1 MTQIVTHHLV
11 SFALRHAIGG
21 LKTFD
26 AFSALWRAENLV
38 DDAQRLLELK
48 KNVDGTEFEFGSYRR
63 TYEIF
68 SYFAVAFVT
77 CLEWHARSRL
87 VDLLTFKPSCIVK
100 RDFEQLKTDA
110 LTQMM
115 AHNVTVAH
123 LIGANRTVSKMTDYV
138 EVFNRLFE
146 ALAIDVNIERELRDI
161 KMSVDLTPTTSL
173 YAAID
178 DLFEFRNRL
187 VHEIDITLVGPYSI
201 RDPWSPEIAIEHGN
215 AVIKLMK
222 VVEGHI
228 TKHSPRDFPNRLTAD
243 GEPEDELEKLTQAV
257 SALETEISAIVKK
270 FYDDDTEWRDALKA
284 SQSSRLKEFEFVDSA
299 EFLRPLRHLDLREP
313 VKIGYLK
320 GRLAYLSIIRKELDG
335 WDELLTEKD

>member
-1 MTQIVTHHLV
+1 MTKTPPHHLV
-11 SFALRHAIGG
+11 AFAARHAIGS

-48 KNVDGTEFEFGSYRR
+48 KSVDGTEFEFGSYRR

-68 SYFAVAFVT
+68 SYFAVALVT

-87 VDLLTFKPSCIVK
+87 GDLLTFKPSCIVK
-100 RDFEQLKTDA
+100 KDFEQLKTDA

-123 LIGANRTVSKMTDYV
+123 LIGANKSVSKMLEYV

-146 ALAIDVNIERELRDI
+146 ALAIDVNIERELRDT
-161 KMSVDLTPTTSL
+161 KMSVDLTPNTNL

-187 VHEIDITLVGPYSI
+187 VHEIDIVLVGPYSI
-201 RDPWSPEIAIEHGN
+201 RDPWSPDVAIEYGN
-215 AVIKLMK
+215 AVLKLMK

-228 TKHSPRDFPNRLTAD
+228 TKHSPKDFPNRLTAD
-243 GEPEDELEKLTQAV
+243 GGPEDELKKLKQAV
-257 SALETEISAIVKK
+257 FALETEISAIVKK
-270 FYDDDTEWRDALKA
+270 LYDDDIEWRDALKA
-284 SQSSRLKEFEFVDSA
+284 SQLSQLKELEFVDSA
-299 EFLRPLRHLDLREP
+299 EFLRPLRHLDIRGP

-320 GRLAYLSIIRKELDG
+320 GRLEYLSIIRKELEG
-335 WDELLTEKD
+335 WDELLTEKG